1 MTQDNPAS
9 SQVVLIGE
17 CLRLRREE
25 TRMSLEKVSQ
35 KTKISL
41 NMLKALE
48 ANDFAAL
55 PSAAYVKGFVLS
67 YARAVG
73 LSPADIITKLEY
85 TYLTVT
91 GQPFPALNHTRNMGP
106 SVTRADETV
115 AHGTAA
121 AVAPAD
127 VLAHED
133 AVRDRRRVIVPSLVF
148 GGIALVF
155 VGMYQL
161 VTRTIENESGVESSR
176 PAGPTF
182 VPSSEL
188 VEMNR
193 PVQQTS
199 AAGKKPTESAA
210 AAATPA
216 EAKPAP
222 VSPAAEIR
230 RNFPPKDFRRISVRL
245 FTVIPDS
252 PEASDTAIFPDER
265 RRALNPE
272 LENVYVRALEGN
284 TWLSYKIDAQ
294 PIVSVVLEKGGDL
307 FLQGKEILMFIG
319 NVKVTRIFYQNR
331 LIDPPTKTGF
341 KSLVFPESKA
351 TGHMLPLFPKASDDI
366 LYTAEEYQRRMK
378 IEEEELAARK
388 P

>member
-48 ANDFAAL
+48 ANDFASL

-73 LSPADIITKLEY
+73 LSPTDIITKLEY

-106 SVTRADETV
+106 AVTRADE
-115 AHGTAA
+115 ATATSSA
-121 AVAPAD
+121 GAAPAD
-127 VLAHED
+127 ILAHED

-161 VTRTIENESGVESSR
+161 ITRTIESESGVENTR

-193 PVQQTS
+193 PVQTTTS
-199 AAGKKPTESAA
+199 EEKKPTESAA

-216 EAKPAP
+216 EAKPEP
-222 VSPAAEIR
+222 VSPAAEVR
-230 RNFPPKDFRRISVRL
+230 RNFPIKEFRRITVRL
-245 FTVIPDS
+245 FTVIPDA
-252 PEASDTAIFPDER
+252 PEASDSAIFPDER
-265 RRALNPE
+265 RKALNPE
-272 LENVYVRALEGN
+272 LENVYVRALDGN

-294 PIVSVVLEKGGDL
+294 PIVSVVLEKGRDL
-307 FLQGKEILMFIG
+307 FLQGKEILMFLG
-319 NVKVTRIFYQNR
+319 NVKVTRIFHQNR

-351 TGHMLPLFPKASDDI
+351 TQHMLPLFPKASDDI